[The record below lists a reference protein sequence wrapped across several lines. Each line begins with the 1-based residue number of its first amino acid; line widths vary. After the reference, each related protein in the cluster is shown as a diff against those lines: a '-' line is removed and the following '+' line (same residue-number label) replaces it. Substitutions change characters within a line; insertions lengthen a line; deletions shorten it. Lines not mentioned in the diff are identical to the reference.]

1 MKAPDVQDPYL
12 KRSYEELD
20 ALREDGKA
28 ICLRLGYP
36 AQGAL
41 ADLERAFERPVTLEF
56 NPPIHE
62 AGADLRLPGVRNVIA
77 VGSGKGGVGKST
89 VAVSL
94 ALALKVEGA
103 KVGLL
108 DADIYGPS
116 QGIMLGVAEGR
127 RPKTLDGQ
135 RFEPLRAH
143 GLQAMSMSFL
153 ITDRTPTVWR
163 GPMATGALRQLLVQ
177 TAWQDL
183 DYLIVDMPPGTGDIQ
198 LTMAQSAP
206 VAGAVIVTTPQ
217 DIALI
222 DARKGMEMF
231 RKVDIPI
238 LGVVENMSLFAC
250 PDCGAKHTLFG
261 DGGGARVAEEYGV
274 PLLGRLPLSLSVRE
288 ATDAGTPVVSRDSQE
303 PAALTFRDAARHMA
317 ARLWE
322 VSRERTSG
330 PIISIE
336 DD

>member
-1 MKAPDVQDPYL
+1 MNAADVKDPYL
-12 KRSYEELD
+12 KRPFSELD
-20 ALREDGKA
+20 ALHERDETL
-28 ICLRLGYP
+28 CLRLGYP
-36 AQGAL
+36 AQGAR
-41 ADLERAFERPVTLEF
+41 ADLERAFGCPVELEF
-56 NPPIHE
+56 CPPTHE
-62 AGADLRLPGVRNVIA
+62 AGTDLRLPGVRNIIA

-94 ALALKVEGA
+94 ALALEVEGA

-116 QGIMLGVAEGR
+116 QGLMLGVAEGR
-127 RPKTLDGQ
+127 RPRTLDGQ
-135 RFEPLRAH
+135 GFEPLRAH

-153 ITDRTPTVWR
+153 TTERTPMVWR
-163 GPMATGALRQLLVQ
+163 GPMATGALRQLLAQ

-217 DIALI
+217 DIAVI
-222 DARKGMEMF
+222 DARKSIEMF

-238 LGVVENMSLFAC
+238 LGVVENMSLFQC
-250 PDCGAKHTLFG
+250 TDCGAEHALFG
-261 DGGGARVAEEYGV
+261 DGGGARLADDYGV

-288 ATDAGTPVVSRDSQE
+288 ATDAGKPVVSRDSKE
-303 PAALTFRDAARHMA
+303 TAAMKFRDAARHMA
-317 ARLWE
+317 ARLWQ
-322 VSRERTSG
+322 VSRERASG
-330 PIISIE
+330 PIISVE